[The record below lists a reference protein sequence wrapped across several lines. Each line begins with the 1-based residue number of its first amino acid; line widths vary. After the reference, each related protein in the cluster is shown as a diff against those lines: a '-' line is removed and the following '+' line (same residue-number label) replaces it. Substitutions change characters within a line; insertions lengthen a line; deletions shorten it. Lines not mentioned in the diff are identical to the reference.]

1 MPSSAPLF
9 AATLSDLDDKPVAL
23 ERYKGKPLVVNFWAR
38 WCGPCRAEI
47 PELIKFRAAHKGKIE
62 VLGIG
67 IEDKADSAKE
77 FAKAYEMDYPV
88 FVAKE
93 KGIPLMQAMQARY
106 PDVLF
111 TGVKFGE
118 DLAGAYAEADVFVF
132 PSNTDTFGNTILEA
146 LASGIPVAAYPVT
159 GPADIIPAASG
170 AGALDEDL
178 RTACLAALER
188 SREEARHLAEGYTWQ
203 AATKQFLDNVIEAKT
218 QAKRRRLSRRLP
230 VRPAGA

>member
-1 MPSSAPLF
+1 MKKPALNKLFAATVFALFATCTVADEMPSSAPLF

-67 IEDKADSAKE
+67 IEDKADSAKD

-93 KGIPLMQAMQARY
+93 KGIPLMQAMANTKAGL
-106 PDVLF
+106 PFTLF
-111 TGVKFGE
+111 IDRNGQVIQKKLGLIKKA
-118 DLAGAYAEADVFVF
+118 DLD
-132 PSNTDTFGNTILEA
+132 
-146 LASGIPVAAYPVT
+146 AAAVQ
-159 GPADIIPAASG
+159 
-170 AGALDEDL
+170 LL
-178 RTACLAALER
+178 
-188 SREEARHLAEGYTWQ
+188 
-203 AATKQFLDNVIEAKT
+203 KN
-218 QAKRRRLSRRLP
+218 
-230 VRPAGA
+230 